1 MLTLREEILNLLE
14 SPELLE
20 YLLSNPER
28 LCEFDYAN
36 IIAGAPI
43 GLAEKRALLEKL
55 KSSAELRRE
64 PDKVA
69 DYIAALNS
77 ATAALENSGNETVL
91 SVVLRRCGVDS
102 FVDGAYYAASA
113 ESARRAIREYVSEC
127 SDCDWGHMYWE
138 MKLYRRSDASESGGF
153 MRTEYIYI
161 AEPNGEIQ
169 YFLHNYGRRGKT
181 KYYTRAEETF
191 GESSAELRREPDKVA
206 DYIAALNSATAAL
219 ENSGNETVLSVVLR
233 RCGVDSFVDG
243 AYYAAS
249 AESARRAIREYV
261 SECSDC
267 DWGHMYWEMKLY
279 RRSDASESGGFMRT
293 EYIYIAE
300 PNGEIQYFLHNYG
313 RRGKTKY
320 YTRAEETFGE
330 RSADLNLP
338 VPYRPGDILKIDCSP
353 YTDGVHYCILTEV
366 GDDCCGV
373 RCMYPVFDGRI
384 GHGALKHGNYIS
396 ESACGIKQYLSPLYR
411 ARICVE
417 ELPESCR
424 FMKSLRVKLRS
435 DPDFGKAISQV
446 GSYLKFR
453 QS

>member
-14 SPELLE
+14 SPEILE

-55 KSSAELRRE
+55 KNSAELRRE

-69 DYIAALNS
+69 DYIAALDS
-77 ATAALENSGNETVL
+77 ATAAIENSGNETVL

-181 KYYTRAEETF
+181 KYYTRTEE
-191 GESSAELRREPDKVA
+191 A
-206 DYIAALNSATAAL
+206 
-219 ENSGNETVLSVVLR
+219 
-233 RCGVDSFVDG
+233 
-243 AYYAAS
+243 
-249 AESARRAIREYV
+249 
-261 SECSDC
+261 
-267 DWGHMYWEMKLY
+267 
-279 RRSDASESGGFMRT
+279 
-293 EYIYIAE
+293 
-300 PNGEIQYFLHNYG
+300 
-313 RRGKTKY
+313 
-320 YTRAEETFGE
+320 FGE

-453 QS
+453 QL

>member
-55 KSSAELRRE
+55 KNSAELRRE

-69 DYIAALNS
+69 DYIAALDS

-169 YFLHNYGRRGKT
+169 YFLHNYGRRRKLNIILG
-181 KYYTRAEETF
+181 
-191 GESSAELRREPDKVA
+191 RR
-206 DYIAALNSATAAL
+206 
-219 ENSGNETVLSVVLR
+219 
-233 RCGVDSFVDG
+233 
-243 AYYAAS
+243 
-249 AESARRAIREYV
+249 
-261 SECSDC
+261 
-267 DWGHMYWEMKLY
+267 
-279 RRSDASESGGFMRT
+279 RRS
-293 EYIYIAE
+293 
-300 PNGEIQYFLHNYG
+300 G
-313 RRGKTKY
+313 RDR
-320 YTRAEETFGE
+320 
-330 RSADLNLP
+330 
-338 VPYRPGDILKIDCSP
+338 
-353 YTDGVHYCILTEV
+353 
-366 GDDCCGV
+366 
-373 RCMYPVFDGRI
+373 RI
-384 GHGALKHGNYIS
+384 
-396 ESACGIKQYLSPLYR
+396 
-411 ARICVE
+411 
-417 ELPESCR
+417 
-424 FMKSLRVKLRS
+424 
-435 DPDFGKAISQV
+435 
-446 GSYLKFR
+446 
-453 QS
+453 

>member
-1 MLTLREEILNLLE
+1 M
-14 SPELLE
+14 
-20 YLLSNPER
+20 
-28 LCEFDYAN
+28 
-36 IIAGAPI
+36 
-43 GLAEKRALLEKL
+43 
-55 KSSAELRRE
+55 
-64 PDKVA
+64 
-69 DYIAALNS
+69 
-77 ATAALENSGNETVL
+77 
-91 SVVLRRCGVDS
+91 
-102 FVDGAYYAASA
+102 ASA

-153 MRTEYIYI
+153 MRPEYIYI

-181 KYYTRAEETF
+181 KYYTRAEE
-191 GESSAELRREPDKVA
+191 A
-206 DYIAALNSATAAL
+206 
-219 ENSGNETVLSVVLR
+219 
-233 RCGVDSFVDG
+233 
-243 AYYAAS
+243 
-249 AESARRAIREYV
+249 
-261 SECSDC
+261 
-267 DWGHMYWEMKLY
+267 
-279 RRSDASESGGFMRT
+279 
-293 EYIYIAE
+293 
-300 PNGEIQYFLHNYG
+300 
-313 RRGKTKY
+313 
-320 YTRAEETFGE
+320 FGE

>member
-1 MLTLREEILNLLE
+1 M
-14 SPELLE
+14 
-20 YLLSNPER
+20 
-28 LCEFDYAN
+28 
-36 IIAGAPI
+36 
-43 GLAEKRALLEKL
+43 
-55 KSSAELRRE
+55 RRE

-69 DYIAALNS
+69 DYIAALDS

-127 SDCDWGHMYWE
+127 SDSDWGHMYWE
-138 MKLYRRSDASESGGF
+138 MKLYRRSDALESGGF

-161 AEPNGEIQ
+161 AEPNGETQ

-181 KYYTRAEETF
+181 KYYTRAEE
-191 GESSAELRREPDKVA
+191 A
-206 DYIAALNSATAAL
+206 
-219 ENSGNETVLSVVLR
+219 
-233 RCGVDSFVDG
+233 
-243 AYYAAS
+243 
-249 AESARRAIREYV
+249 
-261 SECSDC
+261 
-267 DWGHMYWEMKLY
+267 
-279 RRSDASESGGFMRT
+279 
-293 EYIYIAE
+293 
-300 PNGEIQYFLHNYG
+300 
-313 RRGKTKY
+313 
-320 YTRAEETFGE
+320 FGE

-384 GHGALKHGNYIS
+384 GQGALKHGNYIS

-417 ELPESCR
+417 ELHESCR

-446 GSYLKFR
+446 GSYLRFR
-453 QS
+453 QL

>member
-1 MLTLREEILNLLE
+1 MWRSWERGWFGTIRPQVRTLSLGPYRVFITDLSYGHSFFCFPHNRILLWVICGTWGLLLFIISLSGFCRPDILGDESMLTLREEILNLLE

-55 KSSAELRRE
+55 KNSAELRRE

-69 DYIAALNS
+69 DYIAALDF
-77 ATAALENSGNETVL
+77 ATAALENSGNETVM

-181 KYYTRAEETF
+181 KYYTRAEE
-191 GESSAELRREPDKVA
+191 A
-206 DYIAALNSATAAL
+206 
-219 ENSGNETVLSVVLR
+219 
-233 RCGVDSFVDG
+233 
-243 AYYAAS
+243 
-249 AESARRAIREYV
+249 
-261 SECSDC
+261 
-267 DWGHMYWEMKLY
+267 
-279 RRSDASESGGFMRT
+279 
-293 EYIYIAE
+293 
-300 PNGEIQYFLHNYG
+300 
-313 RRGKTKY
+313 
-320 YTRAEETFGE
+320 FGE
-330 RSADLNLP
+330 RSA
-338 VPYRPGDILKIDCSP
+338 I
-353 YTDGVHYCILTEV
+353 
-366 GDDCCGV
+366 
-373 RCMYPVFDGRI
+373 
-384 GHGALKHGNYIS
+384 
-396 ESACGIKQYLSPLYR
+396 
-411 ARICVE
+411 
-417 ELPESCR
+417 
-424 FMKSLRVKLRS
+424 
-435 DPDFGKAISQV
+435 
-446 GSYLKFR
+446 
-453 QS
+453 

>member
-55 KSSAELRRE
+55 KNSAELRRE

-69 DYIAALNS
+69 DYIAALDF
-77 ATAALENSGNETVL
+77 ATAALENSGNETVM

-102 FVDGAYYAASA
+102 FV
-113 ESARRAIREYVSEC
+113 
-127 SDCDWGHMYWE
+127 
-138 MKLYRRSDASESGGF
+138 
-153 MRTEYIYI
+153 
-161 AEPNGEIQ
+161 
-169 YFLHNYGRRGKT
+169 
-181 KYYTRAEETF
+181 
-191 GESSAELRREPDKVA
+191 
-206 DYIAALNSATAAL
+206 
-219 ENSGNETVLSVVLR
+219 
-233 RCGVDSFVDG
+233 
-243 AYYAAS
+243 
-249 AESARRAIREYV
+249 
-261 SECSDC
+261 
-267 DWGHMYWEMKLY
+267 
-279 RRSDASESGGFMRT
+279 
-293 EYIYIAE
+293 
-300 PNGEIQYFLHNYG
+300 
-313 RRGKTKY
+313 
-320 YTRAEETFGE
+320 
-330 RSADLNLP
+330 
-338 VPYRPGDILKIDCSP
+338 
-353 YTDGVHYCILTEV
+353 
-366 GDDCCGV
+366 
-373 RCMYPVFDGRI
+373 DGRI

>member
-1 MLTLREEILNLLE
+1 MFSAQPNIAVGYMRYMEFAIIYISLSGFCRPDILGDERMLTLREEILNLLE

-20 YLLSNPER
+20 YLLSNPEK
-28 LCEFDYAN
+28 LCGFDYAN

-43 GLAEKRALLEKL
+43 GLFEKRVLLGKL
-55 KSSAELRRE
+55 KNSAELCRE

-69 DYIAALNS
+69 DYIAALDS

-138 MKLYRRSDASESGGF
+138 MKLYLRSDASESGGF
-153 MRTEYIYI
+153 MRTGYTYI

-169 YFLHNYGRRGKT
+169 YFLHNYGRGN
-181 KYYTRAEETF
+181 KYYTREE
-191 GESSAELRREPDKVA
+191 EA
-206 DYIAALNSATAAL
+206 
-219 ENSGNETVLSVVLR
+219 
-233 RCGVDSFVDG
+233 
-243 AYYAAS
+243 
-249 AESARRAIREYV
+249 
-261 SECSDC
+261 
-267 DWGHMYWEMKLY
+267 
-279 RRSDASESGGFMRT
+279 
-293 EYIYIAE
+293 
-300 PNGEIQYFLHNYG
+300 
-313 RRGKTKY
+313 
-320 YTRAEETFGE
+320 FGE
-330 RSADLNLP
+330 RAADLNLP

-366 GDDCCGV
+366 GDDCCDV

-384 GHGALKHGNYIS
+384 GQGALKHGDYIS
-396 ESACGIKQYLSPLYR
+396 ENACGIKQYLSPLYR

-435 DPDFGKAISQV
+435 NPDFGKAISQV
-446 GSYLKFR
+446 GSYLRFR
-453 QS
+453 QP